1 MLSSIIFISQK
12 YFFLT
17 FHSLCDLISLRRFE
31 MDNINSRICRLIT
44 ELSMTKTSFA
54 KALNLSQPFVSNI
67 CAGASQPSER
77 TILDICREFNV
88 NEQWLRSGE
97 GDMFLRLSRNDEIAA
112 YVARVMKDES
122 AYYQQKMLL
131 FFSRLSPEML
141 RKLEEVAKDILSEP
155 KKEQK
160 D

>member
-1 MLSSIIFISQK
+1 MNTRIKNLRKQLG
-12 YFFLT
+12 LT
-17 FHSLCDLISLRRFE
+17 QSEFGEKIGLKGNTITNYE
-31 MDNINSRICRLIT
+31 NNIRT
-44 ELSMTKTSFA
+44 
-54 KALNLSQPFVSNI
+54 
-67 CAGASQPSER
+67 PSDAV
-77 TILDICREFNV
+77 IYSICREFNV

-112 YVARVMKDES
+112 YVARVMKDEN

>member
-1 MLSSIIFISQK
+1 MNTRIKNLRKQLG
-12 YFFLT
+12 LT
-17 FHSLCDLISLRRFE
+17 QSEFGEKIGLKGNTITNYE
-31 MDNINSRICRLIT
+31 NNIRT
-44 ELSMTKTSFA
+44 
-54 KALNLSQPFVSNI
+54 
-67 CAGASQPSER
+67 PSDAV
-77 TILDICREFNV
+77 IYSICREFNV

-141 RKLEEVAKDILSEP
+141 KKLEEVAEDILSEQ

>member
-1 MLSSIIFISQK
+1 MNTRIKNLRKQLG
-12 YFFLT
+12 LT
-17 FHSLCDLISLRRFE
+17 QSEFGEKIGLKGNTITNYE
-31 MDNINSRICRLIT
+31 NNIRT
-44 ELSMTKTSFA
+44 
-54 KALNLSQPFVSNI
+54 
-67 CAGASQPSER
+67 PSDAV
-77 TILDICREFNV
+77 IYSICREFNV

-112 YVARVMKDES
+112 YVARVMKDEN

-141 RKLEEVAKDILSEP
+141 KKLEEVAKDILSEP

>member
-1 MLSSIIFISQK
+1 
-12 YFFLT
+12 
-17 FHSLCDLISLRRFE
+17 
-31 MDNINSRICRLIT
+31 MDNINSRICRLIS

-77 TILDICREFNV
+77 TILDICSKFNV
-88 NEQWLRSGE
+88 NEHWLRTGE
-97 GDMFLRLSRNDEIAA
+97 GEMFLKLTRNDEIAA
-112 YVARVMKDES
+112 YVSRVMHDES
-122 AYYQQKMLL
+122 AFYQQKLLL
-131 FFSRLSPEML
+131 FLSRLSPEML
-141 RKLEEVAKDILSEP
+141 GKLEEVAAEILSEE

>member
-1 MLSSIIFISQK
+1 MNTRIKELRKQLG
-12 YFFLT
+12 LT
-17 FHSLCDLISLRRFE
+17 QSEFGEKVGLKGNTITNYE
-31 MDNINSRICRLIT
+31 NNIRT
-44 ELSMTKTSFA
+44 
-54 KALNLSQPFVSNI
+54 
-67 CAGASQPSER
+67 PSDAV
-77 TILDICREFNV
+77 IYSICREFGV

-97 GDMFLRLSRNDEIAA
+97 GDMFLKLSRNDEIAA

-141 RKLEEVAKDILSEP
+141 KKLEEVAEDILSEP

>member
-1 MLSSIIFISQK
+1 MEQGERVK
-12 YFFLT
+12 AVRK
-17 FHSLCDLISLRRFE
+17 DLNMTLESFGK
-31 MDNINSRICRLIT
+31 RLGV
-44 ELSMTKTSFA
+44 TKTA
-54 KALNLSQPFVSNI
+54 ISNI
-67 CAGASQPSER
+67 ENGARCLTDQM
-77 TILDICREFNV
+77 LLAICREFNV
-88 NEQWLRSGE
+88 NENWLRTGE

-141 RKLEEVAKDILSEP
+141 KKLEEVAKDILSEQ

>member
-1 MLSSIIFISQK
+1 MNTRIKNLRKQLG
-12 YFFLT
+12 LT
-17 FHSLCDLISLRRFE
+17 QSEFGEKIGLKGNTITNYE
-31 MDNINSRICRLIT
+31 NNIRT
-44 ELSMTKTSFA
+44 
-54 KALNLSQPFVSNI
+54 
-67 CAGASQPSER
+67 PSDAV
-77 TILDICREFNV
+77 IYSICREFNV
-88 NEQWLRSGE
+88 NEHWLRSGE

-155 KKEQK
+155 KKEHK

>member
-1 MLSSIIFISQK
+1 MNTRIKNLRKQLG
-12 YFFLT
+12 LT
-17 FHSLCDLISLRRFE
+17 QSEFGEKIGLKGNTITNYE
-31 MDNINSRICRLIT
+31 NNIRT
-44 ELSMTKTSFA
+44 
-54 KALNLSQPFVSNI
+54 
-67 CAGASQPSER
+67 PSDAV
-77 TILDICREFNV
+77 IYSICREFNV

-141 RKLEEVAKDILSEP
+141 KKLEEVAENILSEP

>member
-1 MLSSIIFISQK
+1 MEQGQRVK
-12 YFFLT
+12 AV
-17 FHSLCDLISLRRFE
+17 RK
-31 MDNINSRICRLIT
+31 
-44 ELSMTKTSFA
+44 ELGMTLDAFGKRVGVTKTA
-54 KALNLSQPFVSNI
+54 ISNI
-67 CAGASQPSER
+67 ENGARCLTDQMLLS
-77 TILDICREFNV
+77 ICREFGV
-88 NEQWLRSGE
+88 NETWLRSGE

-112 YVARVMKDES
+112 YVARVMKDEN

>member
-1 MLSSIIFISQK
+1 MNTRIKNLRKQLG
-12 YFFLT
+12 LT
-17 FHSLCDLISLRRFE
+17 QSEFGEKIGLKGNTITNYE
-31 MDNINSRICRLIT
+31 NNIRT
-44 ELSMTKTSFA
+44 
-54 KALNLSQPFVSNI
+54 
-67 CAGASQPSER
+67 PSDAV
-77 TILDICREFNV
+77 IYSICREFNV
-88 NEQWLRSGE
+88 NEHWLRSGE

>member
-1 MLSSIIFISQK
+1 
-12 YFFLT
+12 
-17 FHSLCDLISLRRFE
+17 
-31 MDNINSRICRLIT
+31 MDNINSRICRLIA
-44 ELSMTKTSFA
+44 ELNMTKTSFA
-54 KALNLSQPFVSNI
+54 KALNLTQSFISQI
-67 CAGASQPSER
+67 CTGYSQPSER
-77 TILDICREFNV
+77 TILDICSKFNV

-97 GDMFLRLSRNDEIAA
+97 GDMFLKLSRNDEIAA

-141 RKLEEVAKDILSEP
+141 KKLEEVAEEILSEP

>member
-1 MLSSIIFISQK
+1 MEQGQRVK
-12 YFFLT
+12 VV
-17 FHSLCDLISLRRFE
+17 RK
-31 MDNINSRICRLIT
+31 
-44 ELSMTKTSFA
+44 ELGMTLDAFGKRVGVTKTA
-54 KALNLSQPFVSNI
+54 ISNI
-67 CAGASQPSER
+67 ENGARCLTDQMLLS
-77 TILDICREFNV
+77 ICREFNV

-112 YVARVMKDES
+112 YVARVMKDEN

>member
-1 MLSSIIFISQK
+1 MEQGQRVK
-12 YFFLT
+12 AV
-17 FHSLCDLISLRRFE
+17 RK
-31 MDNINSRICRLIT
+31 
-44 ELSMTKTSFA
+44 ELGMTLDAFGKRVGVTKTA
-54 KALNLSQPFVSNI
+54 ISNI
-67 CAGASQPSER
+67 ENGARCLTDQMLLS
-77 TILDICREFNV
+77 ICREFNV

-112 YVARVMKDES
+112 YVARVMKDEN

-141 RKLEEVAKDILSEP
+141 RKLEEVAEDILSEP